1 MNTRTI
7 CTTRINFNLV
17 WPKEFLDFYA
27 LIFST
32 IKLKEHAFMTYPN
45 LTWFL
50 SSWLNYRRNE
60 SLPLFK
66 PKCTPPLKLEVG
78 ARRLQET
85 MMFNVHHR

>member
-1 MNTRTI
+1 
-7 CTTRINFNLV
+7 
-17 WPKEFLDFYA
+17 
-27 LIFST
+27 
-32 IKLKEHAFMTYPN
+32 MTYPN

-50 SSWLNYRRNE
+50 SSWVNNRKDE

-66 PKCTPPLKLEVG
+66 PKCTLPSELEVG